1 MTLLERISDESLA
14 ILLLTSDLLYRKT
27 KDKDQ
32 KPFTHGEWNKFATLL
47 RKSAYSTPAVL
58 YDKNEDHLMQDLL
71 LSRAMA
77 NKVCTLMRY
86 AGSMA
91 IEIEKLAG
99 MGIWIATRGDK
110 NFPQRVK
117 QLLKEQSPP
126 FFYGTGNGGLL
137 RSSAIGFVGSRN
149 ADESSVEFTK
159 RTVRK
164 VVEERALIVSGGA
177 KGIDLTSQNEALSY
191 GGQVVSFVHSELE
204 MLLRKKDF
212 RKAIADGNLTVL
224 SAVHPSARFTGF
236 NAMGRNKYIYTHS
249 KGTVVVSSNIKGGTW
264 EGANENL
271 KNSWVPLI
279 VRSSEDV
286 PEGNRKLLEMG
297 EKNPMVIPFMND
309 SSQSI
314 IELLKNVTNNEK
326 TKNINKKDSDLFYLV
341 WPIIKDYI
349 KRGYSFTELCE
360 VLHVLPEQLE
370 QWVQRGHNINSTHS
384 EPLVEQT
391 TLF

>member
-1 MTLLERISDESLA
+1 MERISDESLA

-47 RKSAYSTPAVL
+47 RKSEYSTPAAL
-58 YDKNEDHLMQDLL
+58 YDKNENHLMQDLL
-71 LSRAMA
+71 LSRTMA
-77 NKVCTLMRY
+77 NKVCNLMKY

-117 QLLKEQSPP
+117 KLLKEQSPP

-137 RSSAIGFVGSRN
+137 HSSAIGFVGSRD

-159 RTVRK
+159 RIVRR
-164 VVEERALIVSGGA
+164 VVEDRALIVSGGA
-177 KGIDLTSQNEALSY
+177 KGIDLTSQNEALEY
-191 GGQVVSFVHSELE
+191 GGQVVSFVHSELG
-204 MLLRKKDF
+204 MLLRKRDF
-212 RKAIADGNLTVL
+212 RNAISDGNLVVL

-236 NAMGRNKYIYTHS
+236 NAMGRNKYIYTQS
-249 KGTVVVSSNIKGGTW
+249 KGTVVVSSNTKGGTW

-279 VRSSEDV
+279 VRASQDA
-286 PEGNRKLLEMG
+286 PEGNIKLLQMR
-297 EKNPMVIPFMND
+297 EKNSMIIQYTND
-309 SSQSI
+309 STQSI
-314 IELLKNVTNNEK
+314 VELLKNIKSDSKVKKNN
-326 TKNINKKDSDLFYLV
+326 TDLFYLV
-341 WPIIKDYI
+341 WPVIKDYI
-349 KRGYSFTELCE
+349 KQDYKFSEMCE
-360 VLHVLPEQLE
+360 ILNILPEQLDN
-370 QWVQRGHNINSTHS
+370 WIKRGTEIESNTIRNSF
-384 EPLVEQT
+384 VEQT

>member
-1 MTLLERISDESLA
+1 MSDEGLA

-32 KPFTHGEWNKFATLL
+32 KPFTHGEWNKFAALL

-126 FFYGTGNGGLL
+126 FFYGTGNGELL
-137 RSSAIGFVGSRN
+137 RSSAIGFVGSRD

-279 VRSSEDV
+279 VRSSEDA
-286 PEGNRKLLEMG
+286 PEGNRKLIEMN

-314 IELLKNVTNNEK
+314 IELLKKVQNNTED
-326 TKNINKKDSDLFYLV
+326 KKIKKEDSDLFYLV
-341 WPIIKDYI
+341 WPTIEEQIKQ
-349 KRGYSFTELCE
+349 GYTFSDLCE
-360 VLHVLPEQLE
+360 ILHVLPEQLNY
-370 QWVQRGHNINSTHS
+370 WMKRGGKSKITHS
-384 EPLVEQT
+384 DTYVEQT

>member
-1 MTLLERISDESLA
+1 MERISDESLA

-27 KDKDQ
+27 KDKNQ
-32 KPFTHGEWNKFATLL
+32 KPFTHGEWNKFAALL
-47 RKSAYSTPAVL
+47 RNSPYSTPAVL
-58 YDKNEDHLMQDLL
+58 YDKNEEHLMKDLL
-71 LSRAMA
+71 LSRSMA
-77 NKVCTLMRY
+77 NKVCTLMKY

-91 IEIEKLAG
+91 IEIEKLLG

-110 NFPQRVK
+110 NFPQRIK

-126 FFYGTGNGGLL
+126 FFYGTGNGELL
-137 RSSAIGFVGSRN
+137 RSSAIGFVGSRD
-149 ADESSVEFTK
+149 ADESSLEFTK
-159 RTVRK
+159 RIVRK
-164 VVEERALIVSGGA
+164 AVEEGALIVSGGA
-177 KGIDLTSQNEALSY
+177 KGIDLTSQNEALAY

-212 RKAIADGNLTVL
+212 RKAIVEGNLTIL

-279 VRSSEDV
+279 VRTSENL
-286 PEGNRKLLEMG
+286 PEGNRRLLEMNVN
-297 EKNPMVIPFMND
+297 NPMVIAFPND
-309 SSQSI
+309 SNQSI
-314 IELLKNVTNNEK
+314 IELLKKVPNKV
-326 TKNINKKDSDLFYLV
+326 NKKIKKEDPDLFYLV
-341 WPIIKDYI
+341 WPTIKEHI
-349 KRGYSFTELCE
+349 KQGYSFSELCE
-360 VLHVLPEQLE
+360 KLHVLPEQLDY
-370 QWVQRGHNINSTHS
+370 WMQRGNEKKNTYNESS
-384 EPLVEQT
+384 VEQT